1 MRTRGAT
8 NIHPRIPERCYVCAR
23 STEDPNVKVQRF
35 FLVHAVMGS
44 DGRPMRRRQAGAI
57 DLCEH
62 CWRDNRKK
70 QMRPPRPV
78 IKLPRAQ
85 LAVAVA

>member
-23 STEDPNVKVQRF
+23 NTDDPNVKVQRF
-35 FLVHAVMGS
+35 FLVHTVTEG
-44 DGRPMRRRQAGAI
+44 GRIIRRRQAGAI

-62 CWRDNRKK
+62 CWRDNRKR
-70 QMRPPRPV
+70 QQRPRPR
-78 IKLPRAQ
+78 IQLPPAQ
-85 LAVAVA
+85 AVAVA